1 MSAPPRPDAE
11 RLLASLLRAT
21 GAFVLLAILPLWM
34 PSAWIASTHRWLGLG
49 EFPAAPIAEYLARS
63 VSALCAFYGGLL
75 VCLSTDVQRY
85 LPLVRYQALA
95 IMALTLGGVVVG
107 RWAGMP
113 WWFVGS
119 DAVAG
124 WVCGAATLVLAARVG
139 AAPQSA
145 ARVGATGSVA
155 ARGPGSGE

>member
-1 MSAPPRPDAE
+1 MPAPPPPDAE
-11 RLLASLLRAT
+11 RHLARLLRAT
-21 GAFVLLAILPLWM
+21 GAFVLLAIVPLWM
-34 PSAWIASTHRWLGLG
+34 PGAWIAATHRWLGLG

-75 VCLSTDVQRY
+75 VCLSTDVRRY

-124 WVCGAATLVLAARVG
+124 WICGGLTLALAGRVDAQRPQAPVAAA
-139 AAPQSA
+139 S
-145 ARVGATGSVA
+145 GATPDGP
-155 ARGPGSGE
+155 RG

>member
-1 MSAPPRPDAE
+1 M
-11 RLLASLLRAT
+11 
-21 GAFVLLAILPLWM
+21 
-34 PSAWIASTHRWLGLG
+34 
-49 EFPAAPIAEYLARS
+49 
-63 VSALCAFYGGLL
+63 SALCAFYGGLL
-75 VCLSTDVQRY
+75 VCLSTDVRRY

-124 WVCGAATLVLAARVG
+124 WICGGLTLALAGRVDAQPTPAHGAGGGQAPRPPRGDGAAG
-139 AAPQSA
+139 
-145 ARVGATGSVA
+145 
-155 ARGPGSGE
+155 ARGGVG